1 MNTEHARLARV
12 ARMLLAVD
20 SILWAIFGVLLL
32 TGAVSMGD
40 VNAGYVRLMGAL
52 MMLAAAVLGVLA
64 SQVFRGWKVV
74 DYAAVLV
81 VAASL
86 VAFVFDQ
93 IGWIDL
99 GVMLLHVALLAVLI
113 VAIRADRRARTAAA
127 AREV

>member
-1 MNTEHARLARV
+1 MNEPSRLATV
-12 ARMLLAVD
+12 ARVLLAVD
-20 SILWAIFGVLLL
+20 AVMWGVFGVLLL
-32 TGAVSMGD
+32 SGAVSMGD

-52 MMLAAAVLGVLA
+52 MMLAGAVLGVLA
-64 SQVFRGWKVV
+64 WQVFRGRKAV

-81 VAASL
+81 VAASV

>member
-1 MNTEHARLARV
+1 MNEPSRLATV
-12 ARMLLAVD
+12 ARALLAVD
-20 SILWAIFGVLLL
+20 AVMWGVFGVLLL
-32 TGAVSMGD
+32 SGAVSMGD

-52 MMLAAAVLGVLA
+52 MMLAAAILGVLA
-64 SQVFRGWKVV
+64 WQVFRGRKAV

-81 VAASL
+81 VAASV